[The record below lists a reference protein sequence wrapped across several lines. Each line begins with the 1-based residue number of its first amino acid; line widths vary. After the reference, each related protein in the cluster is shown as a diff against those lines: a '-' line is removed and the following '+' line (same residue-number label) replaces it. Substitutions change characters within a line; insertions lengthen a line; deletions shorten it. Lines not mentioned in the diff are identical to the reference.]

1 MKKIFS
7 FIIAFS
13 LLLSL
18 SLPCFAIVSFGIT
31 DDNYIEFDYT
41 YYSNDPITAIYYF
54 ILDTFNS
61 TQTFNVPVLD
71 TIKRYQNLG
80 YLVVFNNSALGKL
93 ELLVSDYPTEF
104 STNKN
109 GMVEYSWQHTNYTGT
124 LNYYVEGKYAYILND
139 SSSLFNVSSSK
150 IGYNNQLVGS
160 NYDMVINGTDTIYSP
175 ALTLGNRNVVT
186 CVDDNAD
193 NICDRYIVS
202 DEPEL
207 NGGSGD
213 GSGDSGYNEDSL
225 IGGLLDGI
233 KDFFND
239 WKNEFIELLVGIVI
253 PEPGYLEN
261 WVNGMVETFNNRSG
275 ILTYPLSLLIQFVDT
290 LGTLDEQEP
299 ILTIPKVE
307 FMGSVLIPETSFNFN
322 TLLENEAFSSIYSIY
337 ILLVKVSLGFGL
349 AHLAVVKSKEFGI

>member
-1 MKKIFS
+1 MKKT
-7 FIIAFS
+7 
-13 LLLSL
+13 LSL
-18 SLPCFAIVSFGIT
+18 FIAVIMSISLTIPSFAVVSFGIT

-41 YYSNDPITAIYYF
+41 YYSNDPVTAMYYF
-54 ILDTFNS
+54 LLDTFNS
-61 TQTFNVPVLD
+61 TQTFNVSVLD
-71 TIKRYQNLG
+71 TIKKYQNLG
-80 YLVVFNNSALGKL
+80 YLVVFNNSTLGQL
-93 ELLVSDYPTEF
+93 EILVSDYQTEF
-104 STNKN
+104 NPNKN
-109 GMVEYSWQHTNYTGT
+109 GMVEYSWQHKNYKGT

-160 NYDMVINGTDTIYSP
+160 NYDMKINGTDTIYSP
-175 ALTLGNRNVVT
+175 SLTLGNRDVVT
-186 CVDDNAD
+186 CVDDNSD

-239 WKNEFIELLVGIVI
+239 WKNEFIEILVGIVI

-261 WVNGMVETFNNRSG
+261 WVNRMVDNFNNRSG
-275 ILTYPLSLLIQFVDT
+275 ILTYPLSLLIQFFDT
-290 LGTLDEQEP
+290 LKTLDEVDP
-299 ILTIPKVE
+299 ILTINELE
-307 FMGSVLIPETSFNFN
+307 FMGETLIPKMEYNFN
-322 TLLENEAFSSIYSIY
+322 SLLDVPAFKFLHDIYF
-337 ILLVKVSLGFGL
+337 LLVKAYL
-349 AHLAVVKSKEFGI
+349 AFALVRLALSKSKEFGI